1 MTNEQSQSAS
11 LPNHQATPDSSL
23 FNKILT
29 KLSRT
34 LQFYRR
40 PVLAEKIASL
50 TVSQYFYF
58 AAFLLFVVTVG
69 DNYIEEERFLLVGI
83 IAGLGLFREFWHL
96 FQQVWQRMLGKAVL
110 LVLYAGT
117 ANFVLA
123 LSAQKINAI
132 VGVEPSPFVFTLG
145 FTTLIMLPFWLISAT
160 VVFFSI
166 AMVALNLWLLFSV
179 LLRIVRIKIKVHWED
194 SSFVFLTMLFRLI
207 LIPSVIM
214 MLTHFATPYANQIAL
229 FDAIDNKPGQT
240 MNQAIAKEPPK
251 TETDE
256 AINQAKDT
264 LESALLQKRLELEFE
279 ASSESSPETTIK
291 PKTEQIRYIDT
302 MVANFVFWFETY
314 PNSACIKEDHQRSLM
329 IDDFSMLVVE
339 PDDSELGYSF
349 EVSPCIPVYE
359 KSKKSLSDA
368 RPPRPE

>member
-1 MTNEQSQSAS
+1 MTDEHSQSAS
-11 LPNHQATPDSSL
+11 LPNNQAEPESSL
-23 FNKILT
+23 FNRLLSR
-29 KLSRT
+29 LSRT
-34 LQFYRR
+34 VRFYQK
-40 PVLAEKIASL
+40 PTFVQKIQSL
-50 TVSQYFYF
+50 TASQYFYF
-58 AAFLLFVVTVG
+58 AAIILFVMTVDDG
-69 DNYIEEERFLLVGI
+69 YFDEERFLLVGI
-83 IAGLGLFREFWHL
+83 VAGLGLLRELWHL

-160 VVFFSI
+160 VVFFSV

-179 LLRIVRIKIKVHWED
+179 LLRIVRIKVKVHWED

-214 MLTHFATPYANQIAL
+214 TLTHFATPYANQIAL
-229 FDAIDNKPGQT
+229 FDAIDNEPGQT
-240 MNQAIAKEPPK
+240 INQAIAKEPPQ

-256 AINQAKDT
+256 AIKQAKDT
-264 LESALLQKRLELEFE
+264 LEDALLQKKLELE
-279 ASSESSPETTIK
+279 ASSESSTETTTKPETA
-291 PKTEQIRYIDT
+291 QIRYIDT

-314 PNSACIKEDHQRSLM
+314 PKSACIKEQHQRSLM

-349 EVSPCIPVYE
+349 KVSPCIPVYE
-359 KSKKSLSDA
+359 KNQESLSDT
-368 RPPRPE
+368 RPQRP